1 MRVSE
6 DLSHVGYDVTGLLT
20 TLASLIKRMVQG
32 NRSQSRNPWALLL
45 SSQTVG
51 DLLSSHLPSL
61 QELLSLVTPGDSLK
75 QEENSL
81 IMPVT

>member
-1 MRVSE
+1 MKVSE
-6 DLSHVGYDVTGLLT
+6 DFSHPGYDVIGLLT
-20 TLASLIKRMVQG
+20 ALATFIKRMVQG

-51 DLLSSHLPSL
+51 DLLSSHFPSL

-75 QEENSL
+75 Q
-81 IMPVT
+81 